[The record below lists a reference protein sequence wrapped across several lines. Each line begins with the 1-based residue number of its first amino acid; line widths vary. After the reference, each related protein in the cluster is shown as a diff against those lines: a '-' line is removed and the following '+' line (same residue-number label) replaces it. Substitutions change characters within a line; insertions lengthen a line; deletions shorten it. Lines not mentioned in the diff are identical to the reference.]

1 MTKLTSLKRLTPLLL
16 TAGFLFQACTTD
28 DDASGKDATISLR
41 VQMPTTEVTGQARTM
56 LSATDPVPTDEYT
69 TFELTY
75 TTPDGTSATATDNA
89 LRWETD
95 GENNRFALL
104 DFAPLQ
110 WKQMKRDGSPAA
122 TLTTAGS
129 VKDTRT
135 DGPRTALLTTT
146 FAVNV
151 EATAPTEVLK
161 LAHTTARVA
170 IVLRGTTPLVAA
182 QLSALFDIT
191 TTGRG
196 SVHAQ
201 PLLFSPGTDTGN
213 NGLPGTPY
221 ALLHL
226 SAEELTVAPGSRVVI
241 SRNGVKLFAIAL
253 DKLQVNVG
261 GATTLLTTFALG
273 QYFTLTVHVN
283 DRFELTSTPTITIA
297 PWLMDGE
304 WTLNGNPS

>member
-1 MTKLTSLKRLTPLLL
+1 MTQLTSLKRLTPLLL
-16 TAGFLFQACTTD
+16 SACFLFQACTTD
-28 DDASGKDATISLR
+28 DDTLSGNDATISLR
-41 VQMPTTEVTGQARTM
+41 AQMPTTDVTGLARAL
-56 LSATDPVPTDEYT
+56 LSAVDPVPTDEYT

-75 TTPDGTSATATDNA
+75 TTPNGTSATATNNA
-89 LRWETD
+89 LQWETD

-110 WKQMKRDGSPAA
+110 WKQMKRDGNPAA

-129 VKDTRT
+129 VKDTRA
-135 DGPRTALLTTT
+135 DRPRTALLTTT
-146 FAVNV
+146 FAVNA
-151 EATAPTEVLK
+151 EATVPTEALK

-191 TTGRG
+191 TTGSG
-196 SVHAQ
+196 SDYAQ
-201 PLLFSPGTDTGN
+201 PLLFSSGTDTGS
-213 NGLPGTPY
+213 NGSPGTPY

-226 SAEELTVAPGSRVVI
+226 SAEELTIAPGSQAII

-253 DKLQVNVG
+253 DKLQVNVD

-283 DRFELTSTPTITIA
+283 DRFELTSSPTITIA
-297 PWLMDGE
+297 PWRMDGE
-304 WTLNGNPS
+304 WTLTSY